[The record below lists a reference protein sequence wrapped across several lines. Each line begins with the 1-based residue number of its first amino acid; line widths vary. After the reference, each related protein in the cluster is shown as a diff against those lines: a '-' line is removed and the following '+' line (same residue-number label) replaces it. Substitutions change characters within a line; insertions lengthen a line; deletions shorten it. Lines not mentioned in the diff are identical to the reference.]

1 MVLVSFME
9 KEREDPIFLKAK
21 IEDAIHWVIKTN
33 SRKFSYF
40 LDPASQKVCK
50 NILMSQ
56 SDIYFEFFGGH
67 EYCERKMLC
76 ILPQNSILT
85 TWEWPI
91 SALHLYPKYYKYGK
105 KLKHSEI
112 LGRLMNLGIHR
123 SRIGDIDIIDDF
135 IQVFITEELEEYI
148 KYHLDKISNVP
159 VEIHEVGCEKV
170 IPYQPPFQEIYITTS
185 SLRVDSIISKIF
197 GLSRKEATL
206 FIKSGKVK
214 INWEY
219 INNSSMQLTEKDVIS
234 VRGKGRATFYQI
246 LGNTKKGNKKILIRK
261 NK

>member
-1 MVLVSFME
+1 ME
-9 KEREDPIFLKAK
+9 KERENPIFLKAK
-21 IEDAIHWVIKTN
+21 IEDAIHWVTKTN
-33 SRKFSYF
+33 NRKFSYF
-40 LDPASQKVCK
+40 LDPANQNVCK
-50 NILMSQ
+50 NILMDQ
-56 SDIYFEFFGGH
+56 SNIYFEFFGGH

-91 SALHLYPKYYKYGK
+91 SVLHLYPKYYKHDK
-105 KLKHSEI
+105 KWKHSEI

-123 SRIGDIDIIDDF
+123 NRVGDIDIIDDF
-135 IQVFITEELEEYI
+135 IQIFITEELKEYI

-159 VEIHEVGCEKV
+159 VEICEVDCKEV
-170 IPYQPPFQEIYITTS
+170 IPYQHPFQEIYITTP
-185 SLRVDSIISKIF
+185 SLRVDSIISKVF

-214 INWEY
+214 INWKY
-219 INNSSMQLTEKDVIS
+219 INHSSMQLVEKDVIS
-234 VRGKGRATFYQI
+234 VRGKGRATLYQTI
-246 LGNTKKGNKKILIRK
+246 GSTKKGNKKILIRK